1 MAHNSMYDHFIKGL
15 EEKSQLELSLYFQKQ
30 RALEQWRNS
39 KEMKKLREEI
49 TEDVLERI
57 SVNIE
62 NRVRQ
67 VLDELFKDFNV

>member
-1 MAHNSMYDHFIKGL
+1 
-15 EEKSQLELSLYFQKQ
+15 
-30 RALEQWRNS
+30 
-39 KEMKKLREEI
+39 MKKLREEI